1 MFVHIVARAAQAL
14 TFYPGHSTIVRVKT
28 FVRQI
33 AVRFRVIKE
42 LFAFLWHTKQ
52 WWLIPLVVVLLV
64 FGLLIALAAPSVV
77 APFIYTLF

>member
-1 MFVHIVARAAQAL
+1 MSMFI
-14 TFYPGHSTIVRVKT
+14 
-28 FVRQI
+28 RQM
-33 AVRFRVIKE
+33 RGRLRVIGE

>member
-1 MFVHIVARAAQAL
+1 MTSASGL
-14 TFYPGHSTIVRVKT
+14 TTILRVKP
-28 FVRQI
+28 FVRQLG
-33 AVRFRVIKE
+33 VRLRVIKE

-64 FGLLIALAAPSVV
+64 FGLLIVLAAPSVV